1 MGTQAIEIENVSK
14 TFKLYRERLQSAKER
29 IIKLGRVPY
38 EEFEAL
44 SEISFDVAE
53 GETVGILGHNGSGK
67 STLLKCITG
76 TLRPTS
82 GTIRTRGR
90 VAALLELGAG
100 FHPDLTGRENVYLNG
115 SILGLSKPDV
125 DKVFDDIVE
134 FSEISNFM
142 DTQVKHYSSGMY
154 GRLGFSVAVHLD
166 PDVLLI
172 DEVLAVGDEAFQRK
186 CIDRIRQFQTE
197 GRTILLVTHMAD
209 IVRRICDRVV
219 VLDHGKL
226 VAVDDP
232 GPAVR
237 IFRDT
242 LLERGIDV
250 AAELHDPEETGE
262 PPRVLSGDVRFTKV
276 AIEYP
281 NGGKVAEPGDPVV
294 IRMAYEAPTRV
305 DDVVFAIN
313 IHDQEGNLLLGANS
327 DVLDSRIDH
336 VEGNGEASFVLD
348 SVPLLDGTYKV
359 SLGIH
364 THDGGREYDHR
375 EELDAFQ
382 VMHPGEVVGLVHFPM
397 RFIDGKD

>member
-1 MGTQAIEIENVSK
+1 VGTPALEIDQVSK
-14 TFKLYRERLQSAKER
+14 TFKLYQEKLQSAKER
-29 IIKLGRVPY
+29 IIMFGRAPY

-44 SEISFDVAE
+44 SDISFDVAE

-100 FHPDLTGRENVYLNG
+100 FAPDLTGRENVYLNG
-115 SILGLSKPDV
+115 SILGLSRPEV
-125 DKVFDDIVE
+125 DKVYDQIVE
-134 FSEISNFM
+134 FSELGEFM
-142 DTQVKHYSSGMY
+142 DTQVKRYSSGMY

-186 CIDRIRQFQTE
+186 CIERIKHFQTE

-226 VAVDDP
+226 VTVDKP
-232 GPAVR
+232 GRAVR
-237 IFRDT
+237 TFRET

-250 AAELHDPEETGE
+250 ATELHDPEEGTE
-262 PPRVLSGDVRFTKV
+262 PRRVLSGDVRFTKV

-281 NGGKVAEPGDPVV
+281 NGGKVAKPGDPVV

-305 DDVVFAIN
+305 DDVVFAVN
-313 IHDQEGNLLLGANS
+313 IHDQEGNLLMGANS
-327 DVLDSRIDH
+327 DVLGSRIDR

-364 THDGGREYDHR
+364 THDGGHEYDHR

-382 VMHPGEVVGLVHFPM
+382 VMHSGEIIGLVHFPM
-397 RFIDGKD
+397 RFVDGKD